1 MDYSNNIYLLEYTKV
16 NKINKKREFI
26 MLRRYIYPL
35 FLLAVAYLLFSS
47 NDAKTIIAGIAIF
60 LIGMVFMEDGFKLF
74 SGGLLEKVLE
84 KSTSSV
90 PKAIGTGF
98 LATAIVQSS
107 SLLTIIVISFL
118 SAELISLSGAI
129 GVIFGSNIGTTT
141 TAWIVSAFG
150 VKIKIAHY
158 AMPMLIFGVI
168 FRFNKNKTYQG
179 LGNILVGLGFVFL
192 GIGYMKEGFEAM
204 KAGLD
209 LAQFAIDGYLGV
221 LVYISIGAVA
231 TVVIQSSSATMALI
245 ITALATG
252 QIEYVNALSL
262 AIGANIGTT
271 VTAIIGSLS
280 SNENGKRLAV
290 AHFIFNIVTGFIA
303 IVFLYQLADIVDSLS
318 AIIGIASD
326 DYAMKL
332 ALFHTIFN
340 VIGVLAVSPF
350 TGRLVIFLK
359 GLFLEEDK
367 DISRAKYLDDAVIE
381 VPEAAI
387 KVLRKEVSHLYDN
400 ATEVLSHALSLH
412 RHTYIGKDEDI
423 SEVVKSSVTQINMNI
438 DEFYEKKIKDL
449 YGDIINYATIS
460 QENMS
465 VDNKNEVYSLKIACR
480 DIVEAIKDVREL
492 QKNIKQF
499 LNNKNNYIKDE
510 YNFLRKE
517 IANTLDGIYILRNS
531 DDDFEVLIKIKLLE
545 ENLDKLDMIENG
557 KIDNLIRKDKIDSKM
572 ATSLINDSAFAY
584 DISKKLISV
593 ASILWIKDRQILELG
608 GN

>member
-1 MDYSNNIYLLEYTKV
+1 MRADILKNS
-16 NKINKKREFI
+16 
-26 MLRRYIYPL
+26 MYPL
-35 FLLAVAYLLFSS
+35 FLLAIAYLLFS
-47 NDAKTIIAGIAIF
+47 NHDAKTIIAGIAIF

-84 KSTSSV
+84 KSTKTV

-118 SAELISLSGAI
+118 SAELITLSGAI

-192 GIGYMKEGFEAM
+192 GIGFMKEGFEAM

-209 LAQFAIDGYLGV
+209 LAQFAMDGYLGIF
-221 LVYISIGAVA
+221 VYILIGAIA
-231 TVVIQSSSATMALI
+231 TIVIQSSSATMAII

-280 SNENGKRLAV
+280 SNSNGKRLAV

-303 IVFLYQLADIVDSLS
+303 IVFIYQLADLVDVLS
-318 AIIGIASD
+318 AKIGIGD
-326 DYAMKL
+326 TDYAMKL

-350 TGRLVIFLK
+350 TSKMVVFLE
-359 GLFLEEDK
+359 GLFKEKRDTTE
-367 DISRAKYLDDAVIE
+367 RAKYLDDIVIA
-381 VPEAAI
+381 VPESALAA
-387 KVLRKEVSHLYDN
+387 LDKEVTHLYDN
-400 ATEVLSHALSLH
+400 ATEVLSHAISLH
-412 RHTYIGKDEDI
+412 RHEFIGKDNI
-423 SEVVKSSVTQINMNI
+423 SEIVKNSSAKIEI
-438 DEFYEKKIKDL
+438 DIGRFYKIRIKDL
-449 YGDIINYATIS
+449 YGDILHYATLS
-460 QENMS
+460 QDNM
-465 VDNKNEVYSLKIACR
+465 DEIQTRMVYYYKVASK
-480 DIVEAIKDVREL
+480 DIVEAIKDAKEL
-492 QKNIKQF
+492 QKNINLYQKG
-499 LNNKNNYIKDE
+499 KNEVIKSE
-510 YNFLRKE
+510 YNFLREK
-517 IANTLDGIYILRNS
+517 IANTLDKLHEIRSY
-531 DDDFEVLIKIKLLE
+531 DDDMEILVKVKILKEEIKE
-545 ENLDKLDMIENG
+545 LDIIESG
-557 KIDNLIRKDKIDSKM
+557 RIDALIRNNSINPKM
-572 ATSLINDSAFAY
+572 ATSLINDAFFAY
-584 DISKKLISV
+584 DISKRLVEV
-593 ASILWIKDRQILELG
+593 AVTLWIKDKEIKTLAGEIS
-608 GN
+608 

>member
-1 MDYSNNIYLLEYTKV
+1 MFKQ
-16 NKINKKREFI
+16 
-26 MLRRYIYPL
+26 YIYPL
-35 FLLAVAYLLFSS
+35 FLLLIAYLLFSS
-47 NDAKTIIAGIAIF
+47 NDTKTIVAGIAIF

-74 SGGLLEKVLE
+74 SGGILERVLE

-98 LATAIVQSS
+98 IATAIVQSS

-192 GIGYMKEGFEAM
+192 GIGYMKEGFESL

-221 LVYISIGAVA
+221 LVYILIGSIA

-280 SNENGKRLAV
+280 SNSNGKRLAV
-290 AHFIFNIVTGFIA
+290 AHLIFNVVTGMIA
-303 IVFLYQLADIVDSLS
+303 IVFLYQLADFVDILSLK
-318 AIIGIASD
+318 IGIGIN

-340 VIGVLAVSPF
+340 VIGVLVVSPF
-350 TGRLVIFLK
+350 TGKLVLFLK
-359 GLFLEEDK
+359 GLFIEDIK
-367 DISRAKYLDDAVIE
+367 HISRAKYLDNAVIA
-381 VPEAAI
+381 VPESALVA
-387 KVLRKEVSHLYDN
+387 LEKEVIHLYDN
-400 ATEVLSHALSLH
+400 ATEVLSHAISLH
-412 RHTYIGKDEDI
+412 RNSFFGEENILKIVE
-423 SEVVKSSVTQINMNI
+423 KSKSKINI
-438 DEFYEKKIKDL
+438 DINEFYEARIKEL
-449 YGDIINYATIS
+449 YGDIVHFATLS
-460 QENMS
+460 QEKM
-465 VDNKNEVYSLKIACR
+465 DEEQMKKVYYLKVASK
-480 DIVEAIKDVREL
+480 DIVEAVKDAKEL
-492 QKNIKQF
+492 QKNVNIYQKG
-499 LNNKNNYIKDE
+499 KNDIIRNE
-510 YNFLRKE
+510 YNILREK
-517 IANTLDGIYILRNS
+517 IAKTLDRINN
-531 DDDFEVLIKIKLLE
+531 IK
-545 ENLDKLDMIENG
+545 NLDEDLEILTQIELLKEDIKELDIIENG
-557 KIDNLIRKDKIDSKM
+557 KIDNLIRNNSINAKM
-572 ATSLINDSAFAY
+572 ATSLINDSSFAY
-584 DISKKLISV
+584 DISKRLIAV
-593 ASILWIKDRQILELG
+593 AVTLWIKDTQIKSLTGETS
-608 GN
+608 